1 MEIKSHLY
9 FNGMDQ
15 TYVKWIWHG
24 EEYDC
29 NNNVPNERKQFDQV
43 FDDPIE
49 MVRDADE
56 HFVEKREEFLKFLED
71 AEKPIFSGVPLSKLV
86 VLVKLYNL
94 KAGSGWSDTSFT
106 KLLTLLKEILPKD
119 NELPSSLYEAKKTL
133 CTLGMEYS
141 KIHACPN
148 DCILYRN
155 QYESETEFIRLFRN
169 PEHAESLRWHED
181 GRIKDEKL
189 RHPANSPAWK
199 EVDELWPQIREDPR
213 NLQLGLS
220 ADGINPF
227 SNMSSSYSYW
237 PVILCIYNLPPLLCM
252 KRRFTMLTLLISGPK
267 QPGNDIDIYLAP
279 LIDDLKVLWNEID
292 FYDSF
297 KKENFI
303 LRGVLLWTINDFPAY
318 GNLSRCFVK
327 GYKVDENVETKGK
340 KKGKCKTNI
349 KQKRNKKDQLAE
361 DSKNTTC
368 WKKKSIFFELEYWR
382 HLLVRDNLDV
392 MHIEKNIC
400 DSLIRTLLNIPG
412 KTKDS
417 IPARKDLVL
426 MSESKKYLAPETGE
440 RRTYLPHVC
449 YTLKKDEKHKLCQ
462 TLANVKVPDGYSS
475 NIRNLVSLKDCR
487 LINLK
492 SHDCHVV
499 DVSKEVKL
507 CGSVCFRWMY
517 PFERLMKVYKGYVRN
532 RSRPE
537 GCIVEAYIAEEA
549 VEFCT
554 EYITDAEAIGIP
566 RKTMSEDVI
575 GRGINNGR
583 LTLIKKEDWDVAHR
597 NVLENTIEVQAYIEE
612 YLEYLHR
619 ENRSKSRKWI
629 QDYNHRTF
637 HQWFRDRIQSELSME
652 FHKVSENLRWISL
665 GPTTMAI
672 KHDGFFVNGYRFST
686 KARDDVRVTQNNGVC
701 IVAKTLQFASA
712 RDKKPFYG
720 DMKFYGVIEEIWE
733 LDYCDF
739 RMAMFKCNWVEGKYV
754 RSDELGCTLVD
765 LNKLGHKEESFILAS
780 QAKQVL
786 YIQDPLD
793 SRWSI
798 VLASQP
804 KFIGDDDYEIGELQ
818 TFKKE
823 IGDINEFEGIE
834 SIVGPYVR
842 RDCNGIWIVS
852 LIMDHHEEHPEEEL
866 KDNANEGINLEE
878 AGNED
883 LTTKKKKSRQTKG
896 IVRLAKIIVDKI
908 KGIKI
913 NLRFNK
919 RGQSIGTPKRALQYY
934 LGMQAKSMVSITYDN
949 WHDVPAATLENVWKD
964 VNVRFID

>member
-1 MEIKSHLY
+1 
-9 FNGMDQ
+9 MDQ

-24 EEYDC
+24 EEYDS
-29 NNNVPNERKQFDQV
+29 NNKVPNERKQFDQV

-56 HFVEKREEFLKFLED
+56 YFVDKPEEFLKFLED
-71 AEKPIFSGVPLSKLV
+71 ADKPIFSGAPLSKLV

-155 QYESETEFIRLFRN
+155 QYESATECPVCKTSRWKKNKNNKECKKGIPAKVLWYLPPIPRFIRLFRN
-169 PEHAESLRWHED
+169 PEHAES
-181 GRIKDEKL
+181 
-189 RHPANSPAWK
+189 
-199 EVDELWPQIREDPR
+199 
-213 NLQLGLS
+213 
-220 ADGINPF
+220 
-227 SNMSSSYSYW
+227 
-237 PVILCIYNLPPLLCM
+237 
-252 KRRFTMLTLLISGPK
+252 PK

-292 FYDSF
+292 CYDSF

-318 GNLSRCFVK
+318 GSLSGCFVK
-327 GYKVDENVETKGK
+327 GYKGCPICGEQTSATRLEHCRKMCYMGHRRFLPEKHYYRKQKLAFNGEQELREAPTPMTGEAIYEEIRFVENKFGKPVEKVDENVETKGK

-349 KQKRNKKDQLAE
+349 KRKRNKKDQLAE

-368 WKKKSIFFELEYWR
+368 WKKMSILFELEYWR
-382 HLLVRDNLDV
+382 HLLVRHNLDV

-400 DSLIRTLLNIPG
+400 DSLIETLLNIPG
-412 KTKDS
+412 KNKDIIS
-417 IPARKDLVL
+417 ARKDLVL
-426 MSESKKYLAPETGE
+426 MFESKKDLAPETGE
-440 RRTYLPHVC
+440 RRTYLPPTC
-449 YTLKKDEKHKLCQ
+449 YTLKKDEKCKLCE

-487 LINLK
+487 LISLK
-492 SHDCHVV
+492 SHDCHVLMQQLLPIAIRGSLDKHVRNAIIRMCLFFNAICCKVV
-499 DVSKEVKL
+499 DVSKLDKIQIEISKTLCLFEQYFPPSFFDIMVHLAVHLVREVKL
-507 CGSVCFRWMY
+507 CG
-517 PFERLMKVYKGYVRN
+517 P
-532 RSRPE
+532 

-554 EYITDAEAIGIP
+554 EYITDGEAIGIP

-597 NVLENTIEVQAYIEE
+597 NILENTIEVQAYIEE
-612 YLEYLHR
+612 HLEYLHR

-629 QDYNHRTF
+629 QDYHHRAF

-672 KHDGFFVNGYRFST
+672 KHDGFVVNGYRFST
-686 KARDDVRVTQNNGVC
+686 KARDDVRVTQNSGVC
-701 IVAKTLQFASA
+701 IVTKTLQFASA

-720 DMKFYGVIEEIWE
+720 DMQFYGVIEEIWE
-733 LDYCDF
+733 LDYRDF
-739 RMAMFKCNWVEGKYV
+739 RMAMFKSNWVE
-754 RSDELGCTLVD
+754 
-765 LNKLGHKEESFILAS
+765 
-780 QAKQVL
+780 
-786 YIQDPLD
+786 
-793 SRWSI
+793 
-798 VLASQP
+798 
-804 KFIGDDDYEIGELQ
+804 
-818 TFKKE
+818 
-823 IGDINEFEGIE
+823 
-834 SIVGPYVR
+834 
-842 RDCNGIWIVS
+842 
-852 LIMDHHEEHPEEEL
+852 
-866 KDNANEGINLEE
+866 
-878 AGNED
+878 
-883 LTTKKKKSRQTKG
+883 
-896 IVRLAKIIVDKI
+896 DK
-908 KGIKI
+908 
-913 NLRFNK
+913 
-919 RGQSIGTPKRALQYY
+919 
-934 LGMQAKSMVSITYDN
+934 
-949 WHDVPAATLENVWKD
+949 
-964 VNVRFID
+964 